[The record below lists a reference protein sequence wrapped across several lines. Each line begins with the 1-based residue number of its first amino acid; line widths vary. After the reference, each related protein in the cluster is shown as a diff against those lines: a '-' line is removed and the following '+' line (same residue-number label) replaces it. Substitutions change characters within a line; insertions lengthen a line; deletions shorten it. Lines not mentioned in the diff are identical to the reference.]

1 MIEKKGARPKKI
13 LCIAVV
19 GLLAVFAG
27 GQLVWK
33 HHFQHYTPV
42 DALKDL
48 RAAAR
53 LRYSTNRVQDFLEL
67 RYGPQTDPA
76 NRQKA
81 IEDLFN
87 AGHIEGLYLIVG
99 NQTNAQARAVVANVA
114 QTIADYRR
122 EMTPEEKA
130 GLGAFFR
137 SDAGRSQIQEATACY
152 QAKDVRF
159 RSVTTPV
166 IGELLATLAA
176 TH

>member
-42 DALKDL
+42 DA
-48 RAAAR
+48 
-53 LRYSTNRVQDFLEL
+53 
-67 RYGPQTDPA
+67 
-76 NRQKA
+76 QKA